1 MLKFLKREIVTLKI
15 SDNKIEIVSDKKE
28 VTSIKREFISLGE
41 DLDKIKKFFIKKD
54 INILLEDDIF
64 IKKVFL
70 DKEEV
75 SEINIKKYIEQEI
88 LENLSEEK
96 DFYFSCYFFDKDE
109 NCEIF
114 IGEDIFISTL
124 IEYIIKN
131 NLSIL
136 KICVSNEKYILKDYE
151 KLLKNSKKSN
161 FSKIIVGF
169 ILLLLFIFIFNFF
182 YKKNLEKRLGFLK
195 NEYYSKEKILDSKK
209 KELEDIK
216 EKITVLE
223 KEKAKK
229 NISYKKFIDEIFW
242 IINIL
247 PRTCE
252 IKNLYWEKGS
262 VILEGKSQNIEEIFK
277 FATKL
282 EKDKR
287 IENINFDSI
296 LEKDK
301 NYEFVI
307 EMRVENGGA

>member
-1 MLKFLKREIVTLKI
+1 M
-15 SDNKIEIVSDKKE
+15 
-28 VTSIKREFISLGE
+28 
-41 DLDKIKKFFIKKD
+41 
-54 INILLEDDIF
+54 
-64 IKKVFL
+64 
-70 DKEEV
+70 
-75 SEINIKKYIEQEI
+75 
-88 LENLSEEK
+88 
-96 DFYFSCYFFDKDE
+96 
-109 NCEIF
+109 
-114 IGEDIFISTL
+114 
-124 IEYIIKN
+124 
-131 NLSIL
+131 
-136 KICVSNEKYILKDYE
+136 
-151 KLLKNSKKSN
+151 
-161 FSKIIVGF
+161 
-169 ILLLLFIFIFNFF
+169 FIFIFNFF
-182 YKKNLEKRLGFLK
+182 YKKNLEKKLEILK
-195 NEYYSKEKILDSKK
+195 NEYYSKEKILDLKK

-252 IKNLYWEKGS
+252 IKNLYWEKGG

-277 FATKL
+277 FMTKL